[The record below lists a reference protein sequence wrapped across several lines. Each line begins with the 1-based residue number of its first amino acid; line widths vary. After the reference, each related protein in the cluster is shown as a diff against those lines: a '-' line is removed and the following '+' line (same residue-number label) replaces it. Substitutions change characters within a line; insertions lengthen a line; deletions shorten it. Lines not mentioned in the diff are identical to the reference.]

1 MFFNHQL
8 QPQVISQRENP
19 SFRRYPKYHHP
30 WNVAQFEL
38 IHSVVVGNCGFR
50 ALVTLLRGLEVLIDI
65 IILRINI
72 YSFLYMLGAM
82 LLLLPFFRIN
92 SYFAI
97 AELLSSQNYGFI
109 SSSIKSFSPSI

>member
-1 MFFNHQL
+1 MNTLMFFNHQQ
-8 QPQVISQRENP
+8 QPQVISQRGNP

-30 WNVAQFEL
+30 WNVAQFGL
-38 IHSVVVGNCGFR
+38 IHSVAVGNCGFR
-50 ALVTLLRGLEVLIDI
+50 VLVTLLRGLEVLIDI

-92 SYFAI
+92 S
-97 AELLSSQNYGFI
+97 
-109 SSSIKSFSPSI
+109 